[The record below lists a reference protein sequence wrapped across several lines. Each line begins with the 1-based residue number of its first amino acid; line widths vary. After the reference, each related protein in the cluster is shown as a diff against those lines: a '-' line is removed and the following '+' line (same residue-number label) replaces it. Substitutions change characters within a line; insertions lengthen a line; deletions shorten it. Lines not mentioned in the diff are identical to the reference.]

1 MEYRTLPQTDLNVSR
16 LSFGTM
22 PFGSQTDE
30 AASRRLVD
38 YCLDAGINFFDTANM
53 YNLGKAETILGK
65 ALEGR
70 RQKVI
75 LATKVR
81 CKMGE
86 APDESG
92 LSRAA
97 IHKAIDA
104 SLRRLGTDYVD
115 LYYLH
120 WPDYEIPIEETL
132 AAMDE
137 LVRAGKVRFPAI
149 SNYAAWQVGEALGVA
164 EKNGFKPPC
173 ISQPMYNL
181 LARGIEEEYL
191 PFCKKF
197 GIAVIPYNP
206 LAGGL
211 LTGKHSRAKGPIE
224 GTRFDKN
231 QLYLNRYWHADYF
244 DAVEELGTI
253 ARDGG
258 KTLVELSL
266 QWLLGR
272 AQVDSIILGASR
284 LEQLEENLKACEGRL
299 LDPATLERCDA
310 VWMRLRGITPKYN
323 R

>member
-1 MEYRTLPQTDLNVSR
+1 MEFRALPRTELKVSR

-22 PFGSQTDE
+22 PFGSQADE
-30 AASRRLVD
+30 AASRRMVD
-38 YCLDAGINFFDTANM
+38 RCLDAGINFFDTANM

-65 ALEGR
+65 ALAGR
-70 RQKVI
+70 RKEVI
-75 LATKVR
+75 LATKAR
-81 CKMGE
+81 FKMGE
-86 APDESG
+86 AADECG

-104 SLRRLGTDYVD
+104 SLKRLGTDYVD

-120 WPDYEIPIEETL
+120 WPDYDIPVEETL

-137 LVRAGKVRFPAI
+137 LVKAGKVRYPAV
-149 SNYAAWQVGEALGVA
+149 SNYAAWQVCEILWVA
-164 EKNGFKPPC
+164 EKNRLQPPQ

-191 PFCKKF
+191 PFCRRF
-197 GIAVIPYNP
+197 EIAVIPYNP

-211 LTGKHSRAKGPIE
+211 LTGKHSRHAGPIE

-244 DAVEELGTI
+244 DAVEELRSV
-253 ARDGG
+253 ARDAG
-258 KTLVELSL
+258 KMLIELSL
-266 QWLLGR
+266 QWLLGQP
-272 AQVDSIILGASR
+272 QVDSVILGASR
-284 LEQLEENLKACEGRL
+284 LEQLEENLRACEGSA

-310 VWMRLRGITPKYN
+310 VWRRLRGITPKYN